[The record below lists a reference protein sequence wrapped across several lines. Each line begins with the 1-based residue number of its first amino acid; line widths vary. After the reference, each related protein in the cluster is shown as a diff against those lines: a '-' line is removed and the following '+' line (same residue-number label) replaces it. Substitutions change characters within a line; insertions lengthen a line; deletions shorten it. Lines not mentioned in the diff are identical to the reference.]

1 MDGLYETPGDTRDA
15 YFRDYTRI
23 LHSYAYR
30 RLKHKTQV
38 FFNINNDHVCTRM
51 EHVAHVASVS
61 HSIALGLGLNTELTN
76 AIAYAHDLGHAPFGH
91 HGETVLND
99 LLNEYLESDFKKE
112 IAGENNKKV
121 FWHEKNGLRFVDCIE
136 LLPDPQN
143 LHHNLNLTYAVRDG
157 IISHCGEIDE
167 NAIKPRKDL
176 IDLNQFQVPGQFA
189 PCTWE
194 GCVVKISDKIAYL
207 GRDIEDAINLGI
219 ISNIDLQKLRRIAY
233 VRHNKDEINTTS
245 LMHSMIGDI
254 CKNSSPENGI
264 CLGENNLNLLNEI
277 KDYNYRVIYRSSL
290 FETYKEYV
298 ELVLTSIFKKLYRAY
313 DGRNTISKVKS
324 DYGKSYP
331 KLANG
336 FREWLAKY
344 CVEDVASKCDD
355 ESLLDRVGTLE
366 NEKIYGDL
374 QDKNIYVQA
383 IVDYIS
389 GMTDAYAIT
398 IFNELLTF

>member
-1 MDGLYETPGDTRDA
+1 MIRGGVSMARKKKVVFSNYHTEQLQQRMDRLYETPGDTRDT

-23 LHSYAYR
+23 IHSYAYR

-38 FFNINNDHVCTRM
+38 FFNINNDYVCTRM

-61 HSIALGLGLNTELTN
+61 HSIALGLGLNIELTN

-112 IAGENNKKV
+112 IAGENNEKV

-167 NAIKPRKDL
+167 NAI
-176 IDLNQFQVPGQFA
+176 
-189 PCTWE
+189 
-194 GCVVKISDKIAYL
+194 
-207 GRDIEDAINLGI
+207 NLGI
-219 ISNIDLQKLRRIAY
+219 ISNMDLQKLKRIAY
-233 VRHNKDEINTTS
+233 AYHNKDEINTTS

-264 CLGENNLNLLNEI
+264 CLRENNLNLLNEI
-277 KDYNYRVIYRSSL
+277 KDYNYKVIYRSSL

-313 DGRNTISKVKS
+313 DGRNTIVK
-324 DYGKSYP
+324 
-331 KLANG
+331 
-336 FREWLAKY
+336 
-344 CVEDVASKCDD
+344 
-355 ESLLDRVGTLE
+355 
-366 NEKIYGDL
+366 
-374 QDKNIYVQA
+374 
-383 IVDYIS
+383 
-389 GMTDAYAIT
+389 
-398 IFNELLTF
+398 